1 MQLGKPVIATAAY
14 GIEDYVED
22 GFTGILI
29 NYNEIDEC
37 FESFVFPCEV
47 TVFSVAGHDLF
58 DGFQRHQSFV
68 VVA

>member
-29 NYNEIDEC
+29 NNNEIDEC
-37 FESFVFPCEV
+37 FESFVFR
-47 TVFSVAGHDLF
+47 
-58 DGFQRHQSFV
+58 QRLLQFKTPVGSMR
-68 VVA
+68 